1 MENQK
6 MSAVEMLAKGEEYKI
21 KGNEF
26 FKNGDIQKA
35 IKKYHF
41 SLMYTKGLE
50 KPSSLTG
57 IPVTET
63 PKKLNEDEKTK
74 LESLKCQCHN
84 NLAGNCN
91 SILSD
96 YPKSRQYNDPKWVK
110 GLEYINKSISG
121 LCFHFITPEN
131 TTKQKVF

>member
-6 MSAVEMLAKGEEYKI
+6 ISAVEMLAKAEEYKI

-41 SLMYTKGLE
+41 SLMHTRGLE
-50 KPSSLTG
+50 KPLTLTG
-57 IPVTET
+57 IPGTET
-63 PKKLNEDEKTK
+63 HKKLNEDEKKK

-84 NLAGNCN
+84 NLAGNCY
-91 SILSD
+91 SISSD
-96 YPKSRQYNDPKWVK
+96 YPKLRQYNDPNWVK
-110 GLEYINKSISG
+110 GLQYINKPISG
-121 LCFHFITPEN
+121 QCYYFILAEN
-131 TTKQKVF
+131 TRKRKVF